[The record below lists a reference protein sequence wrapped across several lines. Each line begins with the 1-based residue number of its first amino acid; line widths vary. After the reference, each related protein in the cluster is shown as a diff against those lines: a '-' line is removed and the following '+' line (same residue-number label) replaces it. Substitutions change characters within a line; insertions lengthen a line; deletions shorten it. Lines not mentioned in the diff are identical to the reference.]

1 MGSNQ
6 NANSSFACLHWQH
19 CQDRMQRPNHIS
31 VSKIET
37 MMMTVDITDCESC
50 PDFFL
55 LWRGEGR
62 EQKKD
67 NSIRGYPFVKYGA
80 CAKYS
85 LFPTKKSK
93 SQPSLLLSKMFN
105 IATFFSGFFD
115 GFIFCFY
122 VKRKKKFLWSLRISS
137 VWCQFVISQ
146 LQSQTILVTPGG
158 SLG

>member
-1 MGSNQ
+1 
-6 NANSSFACLHWQH
+6 
-19 CQDRMQRPNHIS
+19 MQRPNHIS

-105 IATFFSGFFD
+105 IARFFPVFLTVLFSVFMSNA
-115 GFIFCFY
+115 
-122 VKRKKKFLWSLRISS
+122 RKNSCEACES
-137 VWCQFVISQ
+137 VQPDAN
-146 LQSQTILVTPGG
+146 L
-158 SLG
+158 

>member
-19 CQDRMQRPNHIS
+19 CQDRMQRRPNHIS

-93 SQPSLLLSKMFN
+93 SQPTLLLSNVFPFL
-105 IATFFSGFFD
+105 TVL
-115 GFIFCFY
+115 FCY

-137 VWCQFVISQ
+137 AWCQFVISQ

>member
-19 CQDRMQRPNHIS
+19 CQDRMQRRPNHIS

-93 SQPSLLLSKMFN
+93 SQPTLLLSNVFPFL
-105 IATFFSGFFD
+105 TVL
-115 GFIFCFY
+115 FCY
-122 VKRKKKFLWSLRISS
+122 VKRKKKFLWSLRSS
-137 VWCQFVISQ
+137 SAWCQFVISQ

>member
-93 SQPSLLLSKMFN
+93 SQPTLLLSNVFPFL
-105 IATFFSGFFD
+105 TVL
-115 GFIFCFY
+115 FCY

-137 VWCQFVISQ
+137 AWCQFVISQ

>member
-93 SQPSLLLSKMFN
+93 SQPTLLLSNVFP
-105 IATFFSGFFD
+105 FFLTVLFSVFMSNA
-115 GFIFCFY
+115 
-122 VKRKKKFLWSLRISS
+122 RKNSCEACESVQPDANLWFHSCSRKPFLL
-137 VWCQFVISQ
+137 
-146 LQSQTILVTPGG
+146 LQEGR
-158 SLG
+158 

>member
-1 MGSNQ
+1 
-6 NANSSFACLHWQH
+6 
-19 CQDRMQRPNHIS
+19 MQRPNHIS

-85 LFPTKKSK
+85 LFPTKKQK
-93 SQPSLLLSKMFN
+93 STYPFVIKMFDK
-105 IATFFSGFFD
+105 ATFFH
-115 GFIFCFY
+115 
-122 VKRKKKFLWSLRISS
+122 FLINFKTDAVGYHFRTQGMFATSK
-137 VWCQFVISQ
+137 
-146 LQSQTILVTPGG
+146 
-158 SLG
+158 

>member
-105 IATFFSGFFD
+105 IATFFPVFLTVLFSVFMSNA
-115 GFIFCFY
+115 
-122 VKRKKKFLWSLRISS
+122 RKNSCEACESVQPDANLWFHSCSRKPFLL
-137 VWCQFVISQ
+137 
-146 LQSQTILVTPGG
+146 LQEDR
-158 SLG
+158 

>member
-1 MGSNQ
+1 MGSNR

-93 SQPSLLLSKMFN
+93 SQPTLLLSNVFPFL
-105 IATFFSGFFD
+105 TVL
-115 GFIFCFY
+115 FCY

-137 VWCQFVISQ
+137 AWCQFVISQ

>member
-93 SQPSLLLSKMFN
+93 SQPTLLLSNVFPFL
-105 IATFFSGFFD
+105 TVL
-115 GFIFCFY
+115 FCY

>member
-19 CQDRMQRPNHIS
+19 CQDRMRRPNHIS

-105 IATFFSGFFD
+105 IATFFFRFF
-115 GFIFCFY
+115 FPVLFSVFMSNA
-122 VKRKKKFLWSLRISS
+122 RKNSCEACESVQPDANLWFHSCSRKPFLL
-137 VWCQFVISQ
+137 
-146 LQSQTILVTPGG
+146 LQEGR
-158 SLG
+158 

>member
-93 SQPSLLLSKMFN
+93 SQPTLLLSNVFPFL
-105 IATFFSGFFD
+105 TVLF
-115 GFIFCFY
+115 FY

>member
-85 LFPTKKSK
+85 LFPTKKK
-93 SQPSLLLSKMFN
+93 QKVNLPFCYQR
-105 IATFFSGFFD
+105 FSVVLTVLF
-115 GFIFCFY
+115 FY

>member
-85 LFPTKKSK
+85 LFPTKKK
-93 SQPSLLLSKMFN
+93 QKVNLPFCYQR
-105 IATFFSGFFD
+105 FSVVLTVLF
-115 GFIFCFY
+115 FY

-137 VWCQFVISQ
+137 AWCQFVISQ

>member
-93 SQPSLLLSKMFN
+93 SQPTLLLSNVFPL
-105 IATFFSGFFD
+105 FWR
-115 GFIFCFY
+115 FY
-122 VKRKKKFLWSLRISS
+122 SFMSNARKNSYEACESVQPDANLWFHSCSRKPFLL
-137 VWCQFVISQ
+137 
-146 LQSQTILVTPGG
+146 LQEDR
-158 SLG
+158 

>member
-85 LFPTKKSK
+85 LFPTQKKAK
-93 SQPSLLLSKMFN
+93 SQPTLLLSNVFPFL
-105 IATFFSGFFD
+105 TVL
-115 GFIFCFY
+115 FCY

-137 VWCQFVISQ
+137 AWCQFVISQ

>member
-1 MGSNQ
+1 
-6 NANSSFACLHWQH
+6 
-19 CQDRMQRPNHIS
+19 MQRPNHIS

-93 SQPSLLLSKMFN
+93 SQPSLLLSKLFD
-105 IATFFSGFFD
+105 IATFFPFFWR
-115 GFIFCFY
+115 FYFCFH
-122 VKRKKKFLWSLRISS
+122 VKRKKKFL
-137 VWCQFVISQ
+137 
-146 LQSQTILVTPGG
+146 
-158 SLG
+158 

>member
-1 MGSNQ
+1 
-6 NANSSFACLHWQH
+6 
-19 CQDRMQRPNHIS
+19 MQRPNHIS

-85 LFPTKKSK
+85 LFPTKKK
-93 SQPSLLLSKMFN
+93 QKVNLPFCYQR
-105 IATFFSGFFD
+105 FSVVLTVLF
-115 GFIFCFY
+115 FY
-122 VKRKKKFLWSLRISS
+122 VKRKKKFL
-137 VWCQFVISQ
+137 
-146 LQSQTILVTPGG
+146 
-158 SLG
+158 